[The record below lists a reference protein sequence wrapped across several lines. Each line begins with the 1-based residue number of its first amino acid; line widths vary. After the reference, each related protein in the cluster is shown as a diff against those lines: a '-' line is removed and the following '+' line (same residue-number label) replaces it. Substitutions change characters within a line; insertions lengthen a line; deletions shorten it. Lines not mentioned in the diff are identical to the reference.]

1 MKQNISELV
10 VLLYSQQECTITCTY
25 YTPIGL
31 LLTDKLYRVDQ
42 FHRQFGE
49 AVYSID
55 QIDII
60 FVVSQ

>member
-1 MKQNISELV
+1 MKQNISEFV
-10 VLLYSQQECTITCTY
+10 VLLYSQQECTITY

-31 LLTDKLYRVDQ
+31 LLTEKLYRVDQ

-49 AVYSID
+49 AVYSIN

-60 FVVSQ
+60 SVVSQ